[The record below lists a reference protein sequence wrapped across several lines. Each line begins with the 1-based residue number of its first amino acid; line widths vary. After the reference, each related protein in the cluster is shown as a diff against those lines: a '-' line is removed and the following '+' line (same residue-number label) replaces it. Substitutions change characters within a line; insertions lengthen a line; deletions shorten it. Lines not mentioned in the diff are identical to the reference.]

1 MDALL
6 DRIVLA
12 KKKNKK
18 KQKKKR
24 NLKIENH
31 VLFSEQIWGF
41 KPRI

>member
-1 MDALL
+1 MDALV

-12 KKKNKK
+12 KKKKNKT

-31 VLFSEQIWGF
+31 VLFSEQI
-41 KPRI
+41 